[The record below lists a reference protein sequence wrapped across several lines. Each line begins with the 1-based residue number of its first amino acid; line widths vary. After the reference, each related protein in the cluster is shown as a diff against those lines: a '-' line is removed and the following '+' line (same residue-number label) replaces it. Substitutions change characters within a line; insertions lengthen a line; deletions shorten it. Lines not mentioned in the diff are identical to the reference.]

1 MQRTLRSVVLALVL
15 LVLAAGAVQA
25 RPLAVH
31 SAPAGF
37 LEGIWQWVLAHV
49 PSWAK
54 SGGMMDPNGI
64 PQSAL
69 APPSTSDSGGAMD
82 PNGKQ

>member
-1 MQRTLRSVVLALVL
+1 MQRTIRSVGLALAL

-37 LEGIWQWVLAHV
+37 LDGIWQWVLAHV
-49 PSWAK
+49 PDWAK
-54 SGGMMDPNGI
+54 EGGTMDPNGA
-64 PQSAL
+64 PQSVP
-69 APPSTSDSGGAMD
+69 APLPTSDAGSDLD
-82 PNGKQ
+82 PDGRK